1 MRTGNE
7 PFAVNLFEGI
17 LSQYIT
23 DRVTGHFGGARLPN
37 GSTVCSKAQA

>member
-37 GSTVCSKAQA
+37 GFTVRSEVLA